1 MKGVMSTSDLRARW
15 QQWSDQ
21 FIARQRRERAILAA
35 AVIFGGGFLLFSFAV
50 EPGLRQ
56 ASAALAETQSVRNE
70 LTQQQAQLAALKA
83 APDPD
88 SVNRKR
94 LSEIKAQLTA
104 TNERLARFESGMVP
118 PLHMREFLENL
129 LARNRGVELL
139 ELKVLAPQPVDVAA
153 GKSVTTAAVA
163 SSGAPVEGGGKAAQL
178 PALPSIWQHGIE
190 LKLAGS
196 YNDILNYLT
205 DVEGMP
211 QHVMWS
217 KLDLS
222 VEKYPRNL
230 LSLRVYTLSL
240 DRHWLEM

>member
-1 MKGVMSTSDLRARW
+1 
-15 QQWSDQ
+15 
-21 FIARQRRERAILAA
+21 LAA
-35 AVIFGGGFLLFSFAV
+35 AVVVGGGFLLFSFAV
-50 EPGLRQ
+50 DPGLRQ
-56 ASAALAETQSVRNE
+56 ASAARAETQSARNE
-70 LTQQQAQLAALKA
+70 LAQQQAQLASLKA

-88 SVNRKR
+88 NVNRKR
-94 LSEIKAQLTA
+94 LTDIKARLTA
-104 TNERLARFESGMVP
+104 TNERLAKFENGMVP
-118 PLHMREFLENL
+118 PLRMREFLENL
-129 LARNRGVELL
+129 LLRNRGVELL
-139 ELKVLAPQPVDVAA
+139 ELKVLTPQPVDVAA
-153 GKSVTTAAVA
+153 GKSVATAAVA
-163 SSGAPVEGGGKAAQL
+163 SSGAPMEDEGKVAQL

-211 QHVMWS
+211 QSVMWS
-217 KLDLS
+217 KLELS